1 MTTTSLG
8 AREMERRLGF
18 SEHAVRGRRARH
30 LSLWRDSLLGAAW
43 LVTVAGVAFFFA
55 SGAMAWTAP
64 VDAVNAMGRLAGLVA
79 TALILVQMSLASR
92 APWIERALGHDKA
105 LKIHGSLGEPVFYLL
120 VSHAALLVVGQ
131 GSLAGR
137 GVLDQT
143 AWYLAHSRDIALS
156 ILSLALLLIVGVTS
170 VAAVRRR
177 WPYETWH
184 AIHLFTY
191 AAIALAVPHQFG
203 AGSTFS
209 SSTPAKVFWI
219 ALYVIATGSLVIW
232 RMWMPLY
239 RAARHRLRVM
249 RVERHDDGTVSVTI
263 GGRNLRYWNARAGQ
277 FFIWR
282 FLTPELWATAHP
294 YSLSAAPDGRSLRI
308 TVKPLGD
315 DSLALRRLR
324 PGVRVVAEG
333 PLGRFHHDSRVG
345 RGLVLI
351 GAGVGIT
358 PLRAMLEDERA
369 RRGECTVILR
379 ASTHLEAPLLDEIRQ
394 LAVTQGATLY
404 EVIGP
409 RGRGWSTPDGPQ
421 SLSQIVP
428 RLSTCDVF
436 VCGPEKWSAR
446 VKADARHHGVPDEA
460 IHAEEFAW

>member
-1 MTTTSLG
+1 
-8 AREMERRLGF
+8 MERRLGF
-18 SEHAVRGRRARH
+18 AEHTARGRRARH

-43 LVTVAGVAFFFA
+43 LVTVAGIAFFFA

-64 VDAVNAMGRLAGLVA
+64 VDAVNALGRVTGLIA
-79 TALILVQMSLASR
+79 TALILFQMTLASR
-92 APWIERALGHDKA
+92 APWVERALGHDKA
-105 LKIHGSLGEPVFYLL
+105 IKMHGSLGEPVFYLL
-120 VSHAALLVVGQ
+120 VAHAALLVVGQ

-137 GVLDQT
+137 GIVDQT
-143 AWYLAHSRDIALS
+143 SWYLAHSRDIALS

-170 VAAVRRR
+170 IAAVRRR

-203 AGSTFS
+203 VGSTFAS
-209 SSTPAKVFWI
+209 SALAKGFWI
-219 ALYVIATGSLVIW
+219 ALYVIAVGSLVIW
-232 RMWMPLY
+232 RMVMPLF
-239 RAARHRLRVM
+239 RAAHHRLRVT
-249 RVERHDDGTVSVTI
+249 RVDRHDDGTVSVTI
-263 GGRNLRYWNARAGQ
+263 GGRNLRYWEARAGQ

-282 FLTPELWATAHP
+282 FMTPSLWATAHP

-333 PLGRFHHDSRVG
+333 PLGRFHHDSRVA

-358 PLRAMLEDERA
+358 PLRAMLEDPRA
-369 RRGECTVILR
+369 QRGACTVILR
-379 ASTHLEAPLLDEIRQ
+379 ASTHLDAPLLDEIRQ
-394 LAVTQGATLY
+394 LAVDQGAALY

-409 RGRGWSTPDGPQ
+409 RGKGWSTPDGPQ
-421 SLSQIVP
+421 SMSQIVP
-428 RLSTCDVF
+428 KLSECDVF

>member
-8 AREMERRLGF
+8 VREMERSLGF
-18 SEHAVRGRRARH
+18 AEHAERGRRARQ

-64 VDAVNAMGRLAGLVA
+64 VDAVNALGRFAGLVA
-79 TALILVQMSLASR
+79 TALILFQMALASR

-105 LKIHGSLGEPVFYLL
+105 LKIHGSFGEPIFYLL
-120 VSHAALLVVGQ
+120 VAHAALLVVGQ
-131 GSLAGR
+131 GSMASR
-137 GVLDQT
+137 GIVDQT
-143 AWYLAHSRDIALS
+143 AWYLAHSRDIAFS
-156 ILSLALLLIVGVTS
+156 ILSLALLLVVGVTS

-203 AGSTFS
+203 VGSTFS
-209 SSTPAKVFWI
+209 SGTPAKVFWI

-263 GGRNLRYWNARAGQ
+263 GGRNLHYWNARAGQ

-294 YSLSAAPDGRSLRI
+294 YSLSSAPDGRSLRI

-315 DSLALRRLR
+315 DSLALRTLR

-369 RRGECTVILR
+369 QRGECTVILR

-394 LAVTQGATLY
+394 LAVSQGVTLY

-436 VCGPEKWSAR
+436 VCGPEQWSAR
-446 VKADARHHGVPDEA
+446 VKADARHHGVPEEA